1 MGQRK
6 CMTEGCETLV
16 DEKYKFCFPCVTK
29 MKQTNQEVGAIKSD
43 VPSDEVVKALGA
55 INNNLYALRTM
66 QEAILEKEYK
76 LSLRWDSGEKK
87 FLIEKAKPKIK
98 VVKA

>member
-1 MGQRK
+1 MGK
-6 CMTEGCETLV
+6 CECGAV
-16 DEKYKFCFPCVTK
+16 IDDKYIYCIDCVK
-29 MKQTNQEVGAIKSD
+29 KKQQANKEVGALKSD
-43 VPSDEVVKALGA
+43 VPADEVVKALGA
-55 INNNLYALRTM
+55 INNNLYALRTI
-66 QEAILEKEYK
+66 QEEILKKQFK